1 MNDNDNRL
9 QMGGEEVAFATS
21 SPPQNVLMRERQLLK
36 ERKQSDFMLIIIRLS
51 LIVL

>member
-1 MNDNDNRL
+1 MNGDR
-9 QMGGEEVAFATS
+9 ETS
-21 SPPQNVLMRERQLLK
+21 YAVSFSKIKCDCPAPQTVLMRERQLLK

>member
-1 MNDNDNRL
+1 M
-9 QMGGEEVAFATS
+9 QSAFQKLNAIAL
-21 SPPQNVLMRERQLLK
+21 PPQTVLMRERQLLK